1 LKVKFDSLIFYK
13 PVTGKV
19 TSALYKRV
27 DVWCK
32 STWGFVDSTPEALM
46 MNQTVAPVIVRKSES
61 DYYIRL
67 IWVAPRIKSLVPDHF
82 QGW

>member
-19 TSALYKRV
+19 TSACIRELMFGAINLRLC
-27 DVWCK
+27 W
-32 STWGFVDSTPEALM
+32 FHPEALM